1 MPKKFTLEFL
11 NKICDEK
18 GITLLQKYSEDEL
31 NSQKFIDFIC
41 IKCKENTSKR
51 FEFIIKYNAV
61 CHSCSCNDKGIKARN
76 TMLIKYGVENISQL
90 DYIKNKK
97 KETTL
102 KNFGVEHNSQSLI
115 IKNKKVE
122 TTLKNF
128 GVEYPQQSKEIRD
141 KGKITCFNNYG
152 VDHPA
157 QSDEI
162 REKYKITCL
171 KKYGVEH
178 NSQSK
183 EIRDKS
189 KITCF
194 KNFGVEC
201 PLQSKEVRD
210 KGKIT
215 CLKNYGVEY
224 PSQSVEIREK
234 YKNTSLKKY
243 GVEHPSQTEEFK
255 NKCKLTSL
263 KNYGVEHP
271 QQNTEFAERSSKNC
285 YKSKIFTFPSGNE
298 IKCQGYEPFALKELI
313 ENNINEIEIKTGA
326 KNVPTIW
333 YDDLNGK
340 KHRHYVDIFIPSQN
354 KCIEVKSTWTAEKK
368 KDCIFLK
375 QNAAKE
381 LGYEYEIWVY
391 DNKGNKVNY
400 YT

>member
-18 GITLLQKYSEDEL
+18 GITLLQKYSENEL

-41 IKCKENTSKR
+41 IKCKGNTSKR
-51 FEFIIKYNAV
+51 FEFIIKYNAF
-61 CHSCSCNDKGIKARN
+61 CHSCSYNGKGIKARN

-97 KETTL
+97 KETTF
-102 KNFGVEHNSQSLI
+102 KNFGVEHNSQSQI

-122 TTLKNF
+122 TTFKNF

-178 NSQSK
+178 NFQSK
-183 EIRDKS
+183 EIRDK
-189 KITCF
+189 
-194 KNFGVEC
+194 G
-201 PLQSKEVRD
+201 
-210 KGKIT
+210 
-215 CLKNYGVEY
+215 
-224 PSQSVEIREK
+224 
-234 YKNTSLKKY
+234 KNTFLKKY
-243 GVEHPSQTEEFK
+243 GVEHPSQTKEFK
-255 NKCKLTSL
+255 DKYRLTSL

-271 QQNTEFAERSSKNC
+271 QQNTEFAEKSSKNC

-298 IKCQGYEPFALKELI
+298 IKCQGYEPFAFKELV

-340 KHRHYVDIFIPSQN
+340 KHRHYVDIFVPLQN

-391 DNKGNKVNY
+391 DNNGNKVNY